1 MLNLFTFWVLAPI
14 VVIGYAYAIVSA
26 VRGWHKYAYVPVER
40 YTTLKQHAQEL
51 HDKYQGVQ

>member
-26 VRGWHKYAYVPVER
+26 VRGWHKYAYVPSER
-40 YTTLKQHAQEL
+40 YTTLKQHAQKL
-51 HDKYQGVQ
+51 HDKYQ